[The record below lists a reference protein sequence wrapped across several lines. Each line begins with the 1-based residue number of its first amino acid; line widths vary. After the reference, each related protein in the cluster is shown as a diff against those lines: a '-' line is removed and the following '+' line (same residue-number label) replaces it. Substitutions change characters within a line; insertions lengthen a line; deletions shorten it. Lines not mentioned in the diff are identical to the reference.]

1 MMPGGRGMNPRQ
13 MQMMMKRLGMSTEP
27 IDGVIEVIV
36 RTATEEHV
44 FQSPEVTILT
54 VQGVRTYQVVG
65 EPKIRPRSAA
75 TGAGASEG
83 PGEAP
88 PAPPAGPPEEDIR
101 LVMEQSNADRATA
114 VRALQEC
121 GGEPAEAILH
131 LLSRRGDGGR

>member
-1 MMPGGRGMNPRQ
+1 MLPGGRGVNPRQ

-27 IDGVIEVIV
+27 IEGVEEVIV

-44 FQSPEVTILT
+44 FLRPEVTVLT

-65 EPKIRPRSAA
+65 EPKIRPRSHGTPSAP
-75 TGAGASEG
+75 SG

-88 PAPPAGPPEEDIR
+88 PAPPPGPPEEDVK
-101 LVMEQSNADRATA
+101 LVMEQAQADRATA
-114 VRALQEC
+114 IRALEEC

>member
-27 IDGVIEVIV
+27 IEGVDEVIV

-44 FQSPEVTILT
+44 FKKPEVTILT

-65 EPKIRPRSAA
+65 QPTIRPR
-75 TGAGASEG
+75 TAGASTESA
-83 PGEAP
+83 PPTATAP
-88 PAPPAGPPEEDIR
+88 PAPPPGPPEEDIT
-101 LVMEQSNADRATA
+101 LVIEQGQCDRPTA
-114 VRALQEC
+114 IRALQESD
-121 GGEPAEAILH
+121 GEPAEAILR

>member
-27 IDGVIEVIV
+27 IDGVDEVIV

-44 FQSPEVTILT
+44 FKKPEVTILT

-65 EPKIRPRSAA
+65 QPTIRAR
-75 TGAGASEG
+75 TAGAAHETEASTAV
-83 PGEAP
+83 AP
-88 PAPPAGPPEEDIR
+88 PAPPPGPPEEDIQ
-101 LVMEQSNADRATA
+101 LVMEQGQCDRPTA
-114 VRALQEC
+114 IKALQDC